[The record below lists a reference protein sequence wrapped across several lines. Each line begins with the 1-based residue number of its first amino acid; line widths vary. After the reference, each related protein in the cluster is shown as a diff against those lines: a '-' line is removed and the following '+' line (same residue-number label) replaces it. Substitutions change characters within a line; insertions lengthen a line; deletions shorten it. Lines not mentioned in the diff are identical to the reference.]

1 MTTDGKCLAIGLS
14 FIDKEINRDRS
25 TVMANVRAAGTGQTG
40 RIRDP
45 YSGKNYCTQ
54 STMGGNKLLPTVF
67 TSLTHSLSAVLTG

>member
-25 TVMANVRAAGTGQTG
+25 TVMANVRAVGPGQTG

-45 YSGKNYCTQ
+45 YSGKNYCTE
-54 STMGGNKLLPTVF
+54 STMGGNKLLPTF
-67 TSLTHSLSAVLTG
+67 STSLTHSPSTVLSG